1 MMYLMTAVREHVVL
15 PPSDVHAREELAEI
29 AELVS
34 TVVPE
39 LLGHDGRRVALSGPV
54 RDVLVRVVTA
64 LQAGQAVTV
73 GPFPTRL
80 TTQQAADLLGVSRP
94 TLVKMLD
101 DGKIAYER
109 PGEHRRLRLEDV
121 LAYRARRR
129 VEREQAMTVLVRQ
142 TEDLGLYDDDES

>member
-1 MMYLMTAVREHVVL
+1 MTAATEHVVL
-15 PPSDVHAREELAEI
+15 PPSDAHAREELAEI

-34 TVVPE
+34 AVAPE
-39 LLGHDGRRVALSGPV
+39 LLGRDGKRITLSGPV
-54 RDVLVRVVTA
+54 RDALVQVVAA
-64 LQAGQAVTV
+64 LGAGQAVAV
-73 GPFPTRL
+73 GPFPTLL
-80 TTQQAADLLGVSRP
+80 TTQQAAELLGVSRP

-129 VEREQAMTVLVRQ
+129 VERERAMTELVRQ
-142 TEDLGLYDDDES
+142 TEDLGLYDDGP